1 MLRSA
6 DRGDSVRLLPYAIA
20 ACWLASAAAAFG
32 ADLAGPTAPAPVPA
46 PVVAA
51 PPPPPPPPL
60 SPAAQSELF
69 LTKAPVALDPKWG
82 VHVFA
87 GASAGHDSLIGLMEN
102 PWDGHYG
109 DNYLVAGDVSY
120 RLVRFWNYF
129 VIDTEAGVGY
139 RFKQVNAPEA
149 WVAAYL
155 RFDGFPWNH
164 WLYTTAAAS
173 TGLSYVE
180 KLSDV
185 EHDSGGRGNP
195 AGSKLLHY
203 FSPEFTFALPDH
215 RNSEVVLRW
224 HHRSGVFGL
233 FWGVWGASN
242 VVTLGFRQRF

>member
-1 MLRSA
+1 
-6 DRGDSVRLLPYAIA
+6 VRLLLQMIVA
-20 ACWLASAAAAFG
+20 LLVASAATAFA
-32 ADLAGPTAPAPVPA
+32 ADLPPPPPAPPA
-46 PVVAA
+46 PPPVAA
-51 PPPPPPPPL
+51 PPP
-60 SPAAQSELF
+60 QNDLF
-69 LTKAPVALDPKWG
+69 LGKSLVAVDPKWG
-82 VHVFA
+82 VHIFA

-120 RLVRFWNYF
+120 RLVRFWKYF

-139 RFKQVNAPEA
+139 RFRQVDAPEG
-149 WVAAYL
+149 WIAAYL
-155 RFDGFPWNH
+155 RFDGFPWSQ
-164 WLYTTAAAS
+164 WLYTTAAIS

-180 KLSDV
+180 KLSAV

-203 FSPEFTFALPDH
+203 FSPEITFALPEH
-215 RNSEVVLRW
+215 RNSEFVIRW

-242 VVTLGFRQRF
+242 VVTAGFRQRF

>member
-1 MLRSA
+1 VALLLRTIVA
-6 DRGDSVRLLPYAIA
+6 LWVATA
-20 ACWLASAAAAFG
+20 TAFA
-32 ADLAGPTAPAPVPA
+32 ADLTPPPAAPPPVT
-46 PVVAA
+46 AA
-51 PPPPPPPPL
+51 PPPPPAQ
-60 SPAAQSELF
+60 PAPSVTDLIF
-69 LTKAPVALDPKWG
+69 GKPFVAVDPKWG

-129 VIDTEAGVGY
+129 VIDTEVGVGY
-139 RFKQVNAPEA
+139 RFKQVNAPET

-164 WLYTTAAAS
+164 WIYTTAAIS
-173 TGLSYVE
+173 TGLSYVSV
-180 KLSDV
+180 LSDV
-185 EHDSGGRGNP
+185 EHDSNGRGNP
-195 AGSKLLHY
+195 AGHKLLHY
-203 FSPEFTFALPDH
+203 FSPEITWALPEH
-215 RNSEVVLRW
+215 RNSELVLRW